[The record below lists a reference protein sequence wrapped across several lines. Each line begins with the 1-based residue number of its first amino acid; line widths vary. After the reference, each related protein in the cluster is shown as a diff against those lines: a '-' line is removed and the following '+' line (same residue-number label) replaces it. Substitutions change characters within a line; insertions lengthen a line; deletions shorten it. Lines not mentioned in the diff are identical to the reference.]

1 MLSRLPLLRGPLLAV
16 WSLWPLWSRRLLLLH
31 RYNELFELLSPEL
44 RQNVVQLMSQ
54 KTLETV
60 WYFRVLKSMGE
71 GMTDGNA
78 LKYKRQGT
86 ECLVELALAM
96 KREAFAPR

>member
-1 MLSRLPLLRGPLLAV
+1 
-16 WSLWPLWSRRLLLLH
+16 
-31 RYNELFELLSPEL
+31 
-44 RQNVVQLMSQ
+44 MSQ

-96 KREAFAPR
+96 KREEKEARKEAKKKPAKVD